1 MLFALLGIS
10 LGLKPARGGHSERF
24 GVSVAL
30 FFFYYSLMRVGETL
44 AQRGKL
50 NAFVA
55 MSIPDI
61 VFMVLAFWFFYR
73 SAIRQ
78 RRPGPRPRRH
88 HLGSGRALRA
98 QQAGRVRFRPRLSP
112 VMDRFIAGQF
122 FGPFMVCLAAFT
134 AAYLLGDMFDRFDD
148 LIRYGGL
155 GLLGLEYFALKL
167 PLIISQV
174 LPVAC
179 LAGVLL
185 GFALLNRSGEVLAC
199 QQLGISRL
207 EMAVP
212 VLLVAVLISGFD
224 FLISETVVPAAT
236 REAKY
241 IYAVELKKAR
251 PESGVC
257 QPAHL
262 GARARRI
269 YFGRQLRQE
278 RRAPHRH
285 HALPTR
291 RHLRAPG
298 PAACDECAN
307 GTATT
312 GSRSDSNSMQIAD
325 GGTVTKTGT
334 NRLELGLT
342 PADFGLL
349 RFDPEEFSLWELDRY
364 IADLRSKGLDPGG
377 YVVDRDL
384 KYAMPLACLIM
395 AALGMALSLDPL
407 PRNLSLGRSFGLA
420 IVDRFCLL
428 DFARYHSALGRSG
441 LLPAAVAAWVPNFM
455 FSMIAISIFLFGE
468 ER

>member
-1 MLFALLGIS
+1 
-10 LGLKPARGGHSERF
+10 
-24 GVSVAL
+24 
-30 FFFYYSLMRVGETL
+30 MRV
-44 AQRGKL
+44 
-50 NAFVA
+50 
-55 MSIPDI
+55 
-61 VFMVLAFWFFYR
+61 
-73 SAIRQ
+73 
-78 RRPGPRPRRH
+78 
-88 HLGSGRALRA
+88 
-98 QQAGRVRFRPRLSP
+98 RPRLSP

-241 IYAVELKKAR
+241 IYSVELKKRSLKAVFANKRIWVRVRDGFISVDSLDKKQQMLTGITHYRLDDTFGLKEMQHAASAR
-251 PESGVC
+251 WD
-257 QPAHL
+257 
-262 GARARRI
+262 
-269 YFGRQLRQE
+269 GRGWVEVGL
-278 RRAPHRH
+278 
-285 HALPTR
+285 
-291 RHLRAPG
+291 
-298 PAACDECAN
+298 
-307 GTATT
+307 
-312 GSRSDSNSMQIAD
+312 NSFEVEE
-325 GGTVTKTGT
+325 GGTVTKTGDA
-334 NRLELGLT
+334 RFDLGLT

-384 KYAMPLACLIM
+384 KYAMPLACVIM
-395 AALGMALSLDPL
+395 VALGMALSLDPL

-420 IVDRFCLL
+420 IIIG
-428 DFARYHSALGRSG
+428 FAYWTSLGITSALGRSG
-441 LLPAAVAAWVPNFM
+441 LLPPPVAAWIPNFM
-455 FSMIAISIFLFGE
+455 FAMIAVSIFLFGE

>member
-1 MLFALLGIS
+1 MKF
-10 LGLKPARGGHSERF
+10 
-24 GVSVAL
+24 
-30 FFFYYSLMRVGETL
+30 
-44 AQRGKL
+44 Q
-50 NAFVA
+50 
-55 MSIPDI
+55 
-61 VFMVLAFWFFYR
+61 
-73 SAIRQ
+73 
-78 RRPGPRPRRH
+78 
-88 HLGSGRALRA
+88 
-98 QQAGRVRFRPRLSP
+98 PRLSP

-167 PLIISQV
+167 PLIVSQV
-174 LPVAC
+174 LPVAS

-207 EMAVP
+207 GMAMP
-212 VLLVAVLISGFD
+212 VLIVAVLISGFD

-236 REAKY
+236 RQAKY
-241 IYAVELKKAR
+241 IYSVELKKRQLKA
-251 PESGVC
+251 VF
-257 QPAHL
+257 AN
-262 GARARRI
+262 RRI
-269 YFGRQLRQE
+269 WMRVRDGFISVDSYDQKNAQLAGITHYQLDSDFGLKDLE
-278 RRAPHRH
+278 
-285 HALPTR
+285 HA
-291 RHLRAPG
+291 AS
-298 PAACDECAN
+298 AKWN
-307 GTATT
+307 GHDWVET
-312 GSRSDSNSMQIAD
+312 GLNSFQIAE
-325 GGTVTKTGT
+325 GGTVTKMGAA
-334 NRLELGLT
+334 RLELGLT

-407 PRNLSLGRSFGLA
+407 PRNLNLGRSFGLA
-420 IVDRFCLL
+420 IVIG
-428 DFARYHSALGRSG
+428 FAYWTSLGITSARGRSA
-441 LLPAAVAAWVPNFM
+441 LLPAVIAAWIPNFM
-455 FSMIAISIFLFGE
+455 FAMIAIAIFLFGE

>member
-1 MLFALLGIS
+1 
-10 LGLKPARGGHSERF
+10 
-24 GVSVAL
+24 
-30 FFFYYSLMRVGETL
+30 MRL
-44 AQRGKL
+44 
-50 NAFVA
+50 
-55 MSIPDI
+55 
-61 VFMVLAFWFFYR
+61 
-73 SAIRQ
+73 
-78 RRPGPRPRRH
+78 
-88 HLGSGRALRA
+88 
-98 QQAGRVRFRPRLSP
+98 RPRLSP

-167 PLIISQV
+167 PLIVSQV

-241 IYAVELKKAR
+241 IYAVELKKRSAQG
-251 PESGVC
+251 GVR

-269 YFGRQLRQE
+269 HFGRQLRQE
-278 RRAPHRH
+278 GCAAQRH

-291 RHLRAPG
+291 RRFRTQGSRSMRRAR
-298 PAACDECAN
+298 D

-312 GSRSDSNSMQIAD
+312 GSRAD
-325 GGTVTKTGT
+325 
-334 NRLELGLT
+334 
-342 PADFGLL
+342 
-349 RFDPEEFSLWELDRY
+349 
-364 IADLRSKGLDPGG
+364 
-377 YVVDRDL
+377 
-384 KYAMPLACLIM
+384 
-395 AALGMALSLDPL
+395 
-407 PRNLSLGRSFGLA
+407 
-420 IVDRFCLL
+420 
-428 DFARYHSALGRSG
+428 
-441 LLPAAVAAWVPNFM
+441 
-455 FSMIAISIFLFGE
+455 
-468 ER
+468 

>member
-1 MLFALLGIS
+1 MKF
-10 LGLKPARGGHSERF
+10 
-24 GVSVAL
+24 
-30 FFFYYSLMRVGETL
+30 
-44 AQRGKL
+44 Q
-50 NAFVA
+50 
-55 MSIPDI
+55 
-61 VFMVLAFWFFYR
+61 
-73 SAIRQ
+73 
-78 RRPGPRPRRH
+78 
-88 HLGSGRALRA
+88 
-98 QQAGRVRFRPRLSP
+98 PRLSP

-122 FGPFMVCLAAFT
+122 FGPFSVCLAAFT

-167 PLIISQV
+167 PLIVSQV
-174 LPVAC
+174 LPVAS

-207 EMAVP
+207 GMAMP
-212 VLLVAVLISGFD
+212 VLIVAVLISGFD

-236 REAKY
+236 RQAKY
-241 IYAVELKKAR
+241 IYSVELKKRQLKA
-251 PESGVC
+251 VF
-257 QPAHL
+257 AN
-262 GARARRI
+262 RRI
-269 YFGRQLRQE
+269 WVRVRDGFISVDSYDQKNAQLAGITHYQLDSDFGLKDLE
-278 RRAPHRH
+278 
-285 HALPTR
+285 HAASAKWNGHEWVETGLNSFQIEKSG
-291 RHLRAPG
+291 AVSKIG
-298 PAACDECAN
+298 AA
-307 GTATT
+307 
-312 GSRSDSNSMQIAD
+312 
-325 GGTVTKTGT
+325 
-334 NRLELGLT
+334 RLELGLT

-420 IVDRFCLL
+420 IVIG
-428 DFARYHSALGRSG
+428 FAYWTSLGITSALGRSA
-441 LLPAAVAAWVPNFM
+441 LLPAVIAAWIPNFM
-455 FSMIAISIFLFGE
+455 FANIAIAIFLFGE

>member
-1 MLFALLGIS
+1 
-10 LGLKPARGGHSERF
+10 
-24 GVSVAL
+24 
-30 FFFYYSLMRVGETL
+30 MRL
-44 AQRGKL
+44 
-50 NAFVA
+50 
-55 MSIPDI
+55 
-61 VFMVLAFWFFYR
+61 
-73 SAIRQ
+73 
-78 RRPGPRPRRH
+78 
-88 HLGSGRALRA
+88 
-98 QQAGRVRFRPRLSP
+98 RPRLSP

-167 PLIISQV
+167 PLIVSQV

-236 REAKY
+236 RQAKY
-241 IYAVELKKAR
+241 IYSVELKKR
-251 PESGVC
+251 E
-257 QPAHL
+257 L
-262 GARARRI
+262 RAMFANRRI
-269 YFGRQLRQE
+269 WVRVRDGFVSVDSFDKKEELLTGITHYQLDGAFGLKE
-278 RRAPHRH
+278 LE
-285 HALPTR
+285 HAASAR
-291 RHLRAPG
+291 WDGHDWVEVG
-298 PAACDECAN
+298 E
-307 GTATT
+307 
-312 GSRSDSNSMQIAD
+312 NSYQVAE
-325 GGTVTKTGT
+325 GGVVTKTGAT
-334 NRLELGLT
+334 QLELGLT

-349 RFDPEEFSLWELDRY
+349 RFDPEEFSLWELNRY

-384 KYAMPLACLIM
+384 KYAMPLACVIM
-395 AALGMALSLDPL
+395 VALGMALSLDPL
-407 PRNLSLGRSFGLA
+407 PRNMSLGRSFGLA
-420 IVDRFCLL
+420 IVIG
-428 DFARYHSALGRSG
+428 FAYWTALGITSALGRSG
-441 LLPAAVAAWVPNFM
+441 LLPAMVAAWIPNFM
-455 FSMIAISIFLFGE
+455 FAMIAIAIFLFGE